1 MPISEAAGF
10 VLIHAPAHHLQNC
23 MVSIMH
29 NVLTINDEL
38 AHESI
43 TSSVPPDL
51 LLVLTMM
58 LCSEAEKLELPWLI
72 LQIKPRSNQKSNLDL
87 TSCGYPT
94 WVANL
99 KDHQST
105 FRAASQHPHQRT
117 TRRTEVV
124 FYWILIKKRTCKRLQ
139 SKVST
144 KRKERALKPHCKY
157 RIITSLCMPR
167 LHSTRKKKI

>member
-1 MPISEAAGF
+1 MECITLCRCVFDLLLRAQCLPAYSYAAAFMPISEAAGF

-58 LCSEAEKLELPWLI
+58 LCSEAEKLELP
-72 LQIKPRSNQKSNLDL
+72 
-87 TSCGYPT
+87 
-94 WVANL
+94 
-99 KDHQST
+99 
-105 FRAASQHPHQRT
+105 
-117 TRRTEVV
+117 
-124 FYWILIKKRTCKRLQ
+124 
-139 SKVST
+139 
-144 KRKERALKPHCKY
+144 
-157 RIITSLCMPR
+157 
-167 LHSTRKKKI
+167 